1 MNKEQS
7 SNRPSMARL
16 MRNYA
21 FPLWR
26 VFLLLILFSF
36 LSTIMM
42 AVQPIFL
49 SGLIEIIAGEAG
61 GDALPNNKDA
71 TSLSFFNLNTVGEKI
86 NTYLF
91 DSSIPSNENVLQS
104 VFLILALFLCL
115 SLLSSL
121 FNYLS
126 QVVTSW
132 LRSSSTG
139 LIRKD
144 IANHLLSLDLDF
156 FHNQKSGEIISR
168 FTQDATNTAI
178 GLGPLLHGLI
188 HHGILIIIYSIY
200 LFSTDYILAVGV
212 IVVGLMQWMVTK
224 AVKNPVKITERAIL
238 DKTANVISTLQEM
251 LVSIRVIK
259 SFGADQY
266 EYKKISK
273 DIESARKAEYKA
285 GSVKSIEPNLR
296 LFLDNFAI
304 AAIFALGVFQLQNNT
319 LTLEG
324 FLLFLFVGRLL
335 ITPINK
341 FSVNFVW
348 VHSLL
353 ASYERLFEVFQIK
366 SSIEDGR
373 LVIDDMSKSIL
384 VKNINFS
391 HGNNEI
397 LKNISFELKKGEKL
411 AIVGPSG
418 SGKSTL
424 TDLLLRF
431 YDPDKGSIVIDNN
444 DLRLYK
450 INSYRKLF
458 GVVPQESLLFNDS
471 IINNIYFGR
480 GECDLSQV
488 KHVAK
493 ISNAHDFIM
502 NLPEQYETIVGDRG
516 VRLSGGQRQRISIAR
531 AIYCNPKILL
541 LDEATSALDSHSE
554 KKVHLAID
562 KILNSSTAIIVAHRL
577 STILHADKIMVL
589 NNGSIEAIGKHQELL
604 DTSSTYR
611 ELYDL
616 QFNLKNKKR

>member
-1 MNKEQS
+1 MDKKQS
-7 SNRPSMARL
+7 GNRPSLARL
-16 MRNYA
+16 MKNYA
-21 FPLWR
+21 FPLWKA
-26 VFLLLILFSF
+26 FLLLIFFSF

-49 SGLIEIIAGEAG
+49 SGLIEIITGERA
-61 GDALPNNKDA
+61 DVTPNTKDT
-71 TSLSFFNLNTVGEKI
+71 TSLSFFNLNTVGEKV
-86 NTYLF
+86 NTFLF
-91 DSSIPSNENVLQS
+91 DNSIPSNENVLQS

-115 SLLSSL
+115 ALLSSL

-144 IANHLLSLDLDF
+144 VANHLLSLDLDF
-156 FHNQKSGEIISR
+156 FHSQKSGELISR

-188 HHGILIIIYSIY
+188 HHGILIIIYSAY
-200 LFSTDYILAVGV
+200 LFSTDYVLAAGV
-212 IVVGLMQWMVTK
+212 IVVGLMQWIVTK
-224 AVKNPVKITERAIL
+224 AVKNPVRVTERATL
-238 DKTANVISTLQEM
+238 DRTANVVSTLQEM

-273 DIESARKAEYKA
+273 DIERARRAEYRA

-319 LTLEG
+319 LSLEG

-348 VHSLL
+348 MHSLL

-366 SSIEDGR
+366 NSIKDGDLIINDFR
-373 LVIDDMSKSIL
+373 KSIL

-391 HGNNEI
+391 HGNTKI
-397 LKNISFELKKGEKL
+397 LNNISFELKKGEKL
-411 AIVGPSG
+411 AIVGSSG

-444 DLRLYK
+444 DLKLYK
-450 INSYRKLF
+450 INSYRNLF

-471 IINNIYFGR
+471 IINNICFGR

-502 NLPEQYETIVGDRG
+502 SLPEQYETIVGDRG

-531 AIYCNPKILL
+531 AIYFNPKILL

-554 KKVHLAID
+554 QKVHLAID
-562 KILNSSTAIIVAHRL
+562 KILNNSTAIIVAHRL

-604 DTSSTYR
+604 DTCSIYR
-611 ELYDL
+611 ELHDL
-616 QFNLKNKKR
+616 QFNLKDEKR